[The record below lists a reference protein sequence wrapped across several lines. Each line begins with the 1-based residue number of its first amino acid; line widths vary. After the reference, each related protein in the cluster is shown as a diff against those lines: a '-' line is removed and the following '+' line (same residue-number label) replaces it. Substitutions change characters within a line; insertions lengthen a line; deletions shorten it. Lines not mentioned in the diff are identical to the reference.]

1 MAQSQVRG
9 EMLTAIH
16 KITINSQSDEADLG
30 LAGQVS
36 WCPYKHSYDNER
48 RTSIALL
55 TSPPLL
61 EQLWIVLQTV
71 ESTEKLDV
79 QCPCPS
85 TALSNVHVKQPFRN
99 EPSYITCSLQT
110 YQLSNKSNFE
120 VWFIMSVNNV
130 ILKAQ
135 IFNDIICTLQWF
147 DLNHFRSLIM
157 PQSPYLNSPS
167 SLACLLKYQQSL
179 IMMISW

>member
-1 MAQSQVRG
+1 MAMAQSQVRG

-30 LAGQVS
+30 LAGQLS
-36 WCPYKHSYDNER
+36 WCPYKHSYDNEK

-61 EQLWIVLQTV
+61 QQLWIVCRQLR
-71 ESTEKLDV
+71 EKLDV
-79 QCPCPS
+79 HVPPLHCPMFM
-85 TALSNVHVKQPFRN
+85 SNSRLEMNQVILRAPFKPISFQIN
-99 EPSYITCSLQT
+99 Q
-110 YQLSNKSNFE
+110 NFE

-135 IFNDIICTLQWF
+135 IFNDIICSLQGF
-147 DLNHFRSLIM
+147 DLNHFRSLIK

-167 SLACLLKYQQSL
+167 SVVSLLKYQQSL
-179 IMMISW
+179 IMRISW

>member
-1 MAQSQVRG
+1 
-9 EMLTAIH
+9 MLTAIH

-30 LAGQVS
+30 LAGQLS
-36 WCPYKHSYDNER
+36 WCPYKHSYDNEN

-55 TSPPLL
+55 TSPPIL
-61 EQLWIVLQTV
+61 EQLWIVLQSV
-71 ESTEKLDV
+71 ETSRDCRV
-79 QCPCPS
+79 QKSWMSNCPS

-99 EPSYITCSLQT
+99 EPSYFTCSLQT

>member
-36 WCPYKHSYDNER
+36 WCLHKHSYDNEN
-48 RTSIALL
+48 RTSSALP
-55 TSPPLL
+55 TSPGLF
-61 EQLWIVLQTV
+61 EHR
-71 ESTEKLDV
+71 KGG
-79 QCPCPS
+79 CPW
-85 TALSNVHVKQPFRN
+85 SNVHVKKPFRN
-99 EPSYITCSLQT
+99 EPSNFTCSLQA

-120 VWFIMSVNNV
+120 VWFIMSVNNI
-130 ILKAQ
+130 ILEAC

-147 DLNHFRSLIM
+147 NLNHFRSLIK
-157 PQSPYLNSPS
+157 SKSAYLNSPS
-167 SLACLLKYQQSL
+167 SLAC
-179 IMMISW
+179 